1 MLKDVFRLPQHNEKA
16 GCCWLCPAT
25 PDNMRDASAAAPWR
39 VPWCTTDLV
48 QRLLAQGHLCSP
60 LFSLPAFT
68 INMFKLDWL
77 HIMDLGVA
85 ADVAGNVLWVL
96 QGKMPGANVK
106 MRVSKLYLQ
115 IAKYYKETGVQDK
128 LNTLTETMIRKSSA
142 TPPKLTAGAAE
153 CRHLIPWL
161 LQAAKECL
169 NPNDAFE
176 DTVIQAISCL
186 STMYDLLSNY
196 ARSKM
201 RHAAGRLALLLAAL
215 RDASEDPL
223 WRMKPKVH
231 LMLHLAENL
240 HRPAETWTYRDED
253 YGGSAARSMRSRG
266 GTDTPKVAGENLL
279 QKFCCRH
286 DLPTALGIGKC
297 DCSAPAFHSLLGVV

>member
-1 MLKDVFRLPQHNEKA
+1 METRARQLGHMTARMVCGFICVLLMSRFMFYCGFTCVLFMMSFRCVYDSLVFAFMLRLRCFMLVLYVFGLCKA
-16 GCCWLCPAT
+16 LSLRSGSY
-25 PDNMRDASAAAPWR
+25 RR
-39 VPWCTTDLV
+39 
-48 QRLLAQGHLCSP
+48 SP
-60 LFSLPAFT
+60 LGLP
-68 INMFKLDWL
+68 K
-77 HIMDLGVA
+77 
-85 ADVAGNVLWVL
+85 
-96 QGKMPGANVK
+96 
-106 MRVSKLYLQ
+106 
-115 IAKYYKETGVQDK
+115 
-128 LNTLTETMIRKSSA
+128 
-142 TPPKLTAGAAE
+142 
-153 CRHLIPWL
+153 
-161 LQAAKECL
+161 
-169 NPNDAFE
+169 

-186 STMYDLLSNY
+186 SAMYDLLSNY
-196 ARSKM
+196 TRSEM

-240 HRPAETWTYRDED
+240 HSPAETWTYRDED

>member
-115 IAKYYKETGVQDK
+115 IAKYYKETRSSRPSRAYLPCMTFSPTMLAQRCGTRPGDW
-128 LNTLTETMIRKSSA
+128 LFSWLRCATL
-142 TPPKLTAGAAE
+142 
-153 CRHLIPWL
+153 
-161 LQAAKECL
+161 
-169 NPNDAFE
+169 
-176 DTVIQAISCL
+176 
-186 STMYDLLSNY
+186 
-196 ARSKM
+196 
-201 RHAAGRLALLLAAL
+201 L
-215 RDASEDPL
+215 RIHS
-223 WRMKPKVH
+223 
-231 LMLHLAENL
+231 
-240 HRPAETWTYRDED
+240 
-253 YGGSAARSMRSRG
+253 
-266 GTDTPKVAGENLL
+266 GE
-279 QKFCCRH
+279 
-286 DLPTALGIGKC
+286 
-297 DCSAPAFHSLLGVV
+297 

>member
-96 QGKMPGANVK
+96 QGKIPGANVK

-128 LNTLTETMIRKSSA
+128 LNI
-142 TPPKLTAGAAE
+142 
-153 CRHLIPWL
+153 
-161 LQAAKECL
+161 
-169 NPNDAFE
+169 D
-176 DTVIQAISCL
+176 
-186 STMYDLLSNY
+186 
-196 ARSKM
+196 
-201 RHAAGRLALLLAAL
+201 
-215 RDASEDPL
+215 
-223 WRMKPKVH
+223 
-231 LMLHLAENL
+231 
-240 HRPAETWTYRDED
+240 
-253 YGGSAARSMRSRG
+253 
-266 GTDTPKVAGENLL
+266 
-279 QKFCCRH
+279 
-286 DLPTALGIGKC
+286 
-297 DCSAPAFHSLLGVV
+297 